1 MRGAALILIA
11 CIAAISTCK
20 RGRPDP
26 DKPPVELMQWGTK
39 RADTEKLLAK
49 QGWQIQEWADFLRA
63 GIPPEGDARP
73 DPDELPFQMTFY
85 FQNDRL
91 NIVQIQ
97 IRNNPERTAIFEK
110 NLREAF
116 KLQAPV
122 HNRDMPERVT
132 EAGNRIKENH
142 SLYDA
147 GETFIKIYKSQ
158 VQVAEARVEDVADEL
173 DVMIYSKK
181 ENEGIS
187 AEGLLVPE
195 DA

>member
-1 MRGAALILIA
+1 MRGAGLILIA
-11 CIAAISTCK
+11 CLAAFTVCK
-20 RGRPDP
+20 KGRPDP
-26 DKPPVELMQWGTK
+26 DKPPLELMKWGTS
-39 RADTEKLLAK
+39 RADTEKLLK
-49 QGWQIQEWADFLRA
+49 KHGWQVEEWADFLRA

-73 DPDELPFQMTFY
+73 DPDELPFQITFY
-85 FQNDRL
+85 FQNDKL

-97 IRNNPERTAIFEK
+97 IRNSPERTAVFET

-116 KLQAPV
+116 KLLTPV
-122 HNRDMPERVT
+122 HNRVMPERVT
-132 EAGNRIKENH
+132 EAGNRIKETH
-142 SLYDA
+142 ALFDA
-147 GETFIKIYKSQ
+147 GEIFIKVYKSQ

-187 AEGLLVPE
+187 ADGLLVPE

>member
-1 MRGAALILIA
+1 MRSTAIVFIA
-11 CIAAISTCK
+11 CLAAVAACK

-26 DKPPVELMQWGTK
+26 DKPPMELMKWGTG
-39 RADTEKLLAK
+39 RADTEKLLSR
-49 QGWQIQEWADFLRA
+49 QGWQVEQSADYLRA
-63 GIPPEGDARP
+63 GIPPEGEGTP

-97 IRNNPERTAIFEK
+97 IRNSPERTAIFET

-116 KLQAPV
+116 KLQPPV
-122 HNRDMPERVT
+122 HNRAMPERIT
-132 EAGNRIKENH
+132 EAGNRIKETH
-142 SLYDA
+142 SLFDA
-147 GETFIKIYKSQ
+147 GETFIKMYKSQ